1 MFLLG
6 GYDKGVVVEGVA
18 RAANKAGSLSSSP
31 LSESWALTTATRPSF
46 RGGGDKGIACE
57 GVVRAAKKAGSLS
70 LSLSSESPPAP
81 VGVGVGGTGVGGTRG
96 GGDVGV
102 PQVRPAERPVE
113 EAMLVVPGVKG

>member
-1 MFLLG
+1 MGVDDGDAAFLSG
-6 GYDKGVVVEGVA
+6 
-18 RAANKAGSLSSSP
+18 
-31 LSESWALTTATRPSF
+31 
-46 RGGGDKGIACE
+46 GGGDKGIACE

-70 LSLSSESPPAP
+70 SSPSSESPPAP
-81 VGVGVGGTGVGGTRG
+81 VGVGVGVGGAGVGGTRG

>member
-1 MFLLG
+1 MGVDDGDAAFL
-6 GYDKGVVVEGVA
+6 
-18 RAANKAGSLSSSP
+18 S
-31 LSESWALTTATRPSF
+31 
-46 RGGGDKGIACE
+46 GGGDKGIACE

-70 LSLSSESPPAP
+70 LSPSSESPPAP

-102 PQVRPAERPVE
+102 PQVRPAERPVK